1 MLIPFKDLFEKY
13 AIKDCKRILHVGAH
27 QGQEAQAYA
36 DLGAEYVTWIEA
48 DPRTYWKLMKHLEQF
63 KNQYALLACISDK
76 DGEIVDFKIA
86 SNGGQSSS
94 FLDFGTHAKMHPD
107 CTFVSHMK
115 LETVTLATLI
125 SEGKIPTIT
134 NFDLLNIDIQGAELL
149 ALKGLGDHLNQF
161 KYLYL
166 EVNKDEVYKGC
177 PLVEDIDF
185 YVAPFGFRRV
195 ETLWASANL
204 TWGDAFYG
212 KDIN

>member
-27 QGQEAQAYA
+27 SGQEAQAYA
-36 DLGAEYVTWIEA
+36 DLRVEHVTWIEA
-48 DPRTYWKLMKHLEQF
+48 DPRIYHKLLNHIGSF
-63 KNQYALLACISDK
+63 KNQVGVNACIADK
-76 DGEIVDFKIA
+76 DDKEVDFKIA

-94 FLDFGTHAKMHPD
+94 ILEFGTHAKMHPD
-107 CTFVSHMK
+107 CTFVSHMTLK
-115 LETVTLATLI
+115 TVTLATLFKGGRLH
-125 SEGKIPTIT
+125 SPY
-134 NFDLLNIDIQGAELL
+134 DLLNVDIQGAELL
-149 ALKGLGDHLNQF
+149 ALKGLGSYLNDF

-166 EVNKDEVYKGC
+166 EINRDEVYKGC

-204 TWGDAFYG
+204 TWGDSFYTKG
-212 KDIN
+212 W